1 MSFLDVCSLFYCSD
15 SYSNTGT
22 GKSQGKISTRRKK
35 SANRTTE
42 SIEFTGITVLSKL
55 FVKSDQKG
63 CAVVSGEW
71 ICYNEKA

>member
-1 MSFLDVCSLFYCSD
+1 MLFRCLQLF
-15 SYSNTGT
+15 TALIVIVILT
-22 GKSQGKISTRRKK
+22 QGKVKGKLALEKK